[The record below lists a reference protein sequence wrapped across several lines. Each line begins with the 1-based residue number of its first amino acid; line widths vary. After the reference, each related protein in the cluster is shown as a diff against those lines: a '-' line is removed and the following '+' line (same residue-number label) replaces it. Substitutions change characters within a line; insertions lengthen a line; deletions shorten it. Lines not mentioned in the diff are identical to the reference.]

1 MTRRFYDVIVLGADL
16 GPLLTAA
23 ILAKRGFRVLVLG
36 CGTLDDAYDED
47 GLRLPRWPSY
57 FAVGDTP
64 IVRRVFSDLA
74 LWQILRRK
82 LLPLEPSYQ
91 VVLPRARLDVSRDRD
106 RYAEE
111 CAREFGADDARAI
124 KAFYGRV
131 DALNNRLDEFLAE
144 DLPLPPDGFLERRR
158 FQRASLQNP
167 FGPYGDGDAVWGDL
181 PEDHPFRLA
190 VLTQVRCAL
199 HGDTTGPTP
208 LQIVRLHASW
218 QGHGA
223 LPEGGLAG
231 LRAFLRERILLHAG
245 EIELDDAAAEIVLR
259 RGRAVAVRRERDEE
273 PTGAQ
278 YVVAGLETERLLSLF
293 GNSVPRALAE
303 AAAACRPRQRRFT
316 CNLVVRRE
324 VVPVGMA
331 RHACFVPEPP
341 YLPIED
347 NLLLLEVS
355 PLDDARAVIC
365 VQAFALVDRLEAEPD
380 YLAGL
385 TRRIVDRVAW
395 LVPSLEQHLL
405 AVSSPWMLP
414 ERAGAGGARV
424 PPAERL
430 ERSPA
435 RMPALPRIPEGS
447 SLGLTCLSHRLAGR
461 HLFLTGR
468 DVIPGLGDEGVFLS
482 AWTVARII
490 TQKNPRRVRLRREL
504 GSMIE
509 SG

>member
-1 MTRRFYDVIVLGADL
+1 VTRRFYDVIVLGADL

-36 CGTLDDAYDED
+36 CGTLDDTYEED
-47 GLRLPRWPSY
+47 DLRLPRWPSY

-64 IVRRVFSDLA
+64 IVKRVFSDLA

-82 LLPLEPSYQ
+82 LQPLEPSYQ
-91 VVLPRARLDVSRDRD
+91 VVLPRARLDVTRDRE

-111 CAREFGADDARAI
+111 CAREFGDAARSI
-124 KAFYGRV
+124 EAFYGRL
-131 DALNNRLDEFLAE
+131 DGLNARLDEFLGE
-144 DLPLPPDGFLERRR
+144 DLPLPPDGFFERRR

-167 FGPYGDGDAVWGDL
+167 FGPYGDGAAVWGDI

-190 VLTQVRCAL
+190 VLSQVRCAT
-199 HGDTTGPTP
+199 HGDAGRLTP
-208 LQIVRLHASW
+208 LQVARLHGSW
-218 QGHGA
+218 QAHGA

-245 EIELDDAAAEIVLR
+245 EIELGEAAAEIVMR

-278 YVVAGLETERLLSLF
+278 YVVAGVETERLVTLF
-293 GNSVPRALAE
+293 GDSPPRALTE
-303 AAAACRPRQRRFT
+303 AAQACRPRHRRFT
-316 CNLVVRRE
+316 CNLIVRRE

-331 RHACFVPEPP
+331 RHVCFVPEPP

-347 NLLLLEVS
+347 NLLFLEVA
-355 PLDDARAVIC
+355 PLDDARAVISI
-365 VQAFALVDRLEAEPD
+365 QAFALAERVESDPG
-380 YLAGL
+380 YLPEL
-385 TRRIVDRVAW
+385 TRRIIDRAAW
-395 LVPSLEQHLL
+395 LVPSLERHLL
-405 AVSSPWMLP
+405 GVSSPWMLP
-414 ERAGAGGARV
+414 ERAGAGGARI

-435 RMPALPRIPEGS
+435 RMPGLPRLPDGS
-447 SLGLTCLSHRLAGR
+447 SLDLTCLSHRLAGR
-461 HLFLTGR
+461 HLYLTGR

-482 AWTVARII
+482 AWAVARII
-490 TQKNPRRVRLRREL
+490 TQKDPRRVRLRREL